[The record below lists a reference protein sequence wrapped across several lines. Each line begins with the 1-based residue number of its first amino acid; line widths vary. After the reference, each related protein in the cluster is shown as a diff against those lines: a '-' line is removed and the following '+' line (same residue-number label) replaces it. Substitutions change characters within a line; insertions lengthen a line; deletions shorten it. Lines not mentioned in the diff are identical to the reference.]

1 MDRQENYSVETPA
14 WPVVTQTPLPPAG
27 GPAPAPAPTWLSTQV
42 IDGDDRLMAGLAHA
56 SIWLNLVTGFLGL
69 AVAGGIWLVYR
80 NRNDG
85 QWVAGQAL
93 QATFWQLGVLAAM
106 LVGGASMWL
115 GAHLLWTI
123 IGLLFFPLACLAGFA
138 IIVMFLYSL
147 YSALQGFS
155 GRDFR
160 YPIVGVA
167 ADPL

>member
-56 SIWLNLVTGFLGL
+56 SIWL
-69 AVAGGIWLVYR
+69 VYR

-115 GAHLLWTI
+115 GAHLWWTI
-123 IGLLFFPLACLAGFA
+123 IGLLFFPLACVAGFA
-138 IIVMFLYSL
+138 MIGMFLYSL
-147 YSALQGFS
+147 YAALQGFS